1 MANQSINDRIAL
13 ALIKRKSARYPQA
26 RFVPNYAQ
34 AKRILMAYPSS
45 VSASEL
51 QDIERF
57 SLDLESDR
65 IKVVHAI
72 YFNTKDNNQLPLVS
86 KPNRHHWGRWDF
98 DRFYFPLSE
107 ELIHL
112 LRGDTFDLFIS
123 ADMGDSLPIAAMGAT
138 VNAACKIGHYHKS
151 YEGFYNILIRD
162 SASTNLNQYLRD
174 VKSHIKN
181 LG

>member
-1 MANQSINDRIAL
+1 MANQGLNDRIAL

-57 SLDLESDR
+57 SMDLETDR

-72 YFNTKDNNQLPLVS
+72 YFNTKDKNQLPLVS

-112 LRGDTFDLFIS
+112 LRGDTFDMFIS
-123 ADMGDSLPIAAMGAT
+123 ADLNDSLPIAAMAAT

-151 YEGFYNILIRD
+151 HESFYNILIRG
-162 SASTNLNQYLRD
+162 AAATNLNQYLRD
-174 VKSHIKN
+174 IKTNIKN

>member
-1 MANQSINDRIAL
+1 MTNQSINNHIAL
-13 ALIKRKSARYPQA
+13 ALIKRKSTRYPQA

-34 AKRILMAYPSS
+34 AKRILIAFPSS
-45 VSASEL
+45 ISDSEL
-51 QDIERF
+51 QHIERF
-57 SLDLESDR
+57 SQDLESDR

-72 YFNTKDNNQLPLVS
+72 YFNTKDKNQLPLVS
-86 KPNRHHWGRWDF
+86 KPHRHHWGRWDF
-98 DRFYFPLSE
+98 DRFFFPSSE

-123 ADMGDSLPIAAMGAT
+123 ADMEDSLPIAAMGSM
-138 VNAACKIGHYHKS
+138 VNAACKIGHYHKP
-151 YEGFYNILIRD
+151 YEGFYNIMIRGA
-162 SASTNLNQYLRD
+162 SATNLNQYLRD

>member
-1 MANQSINDRIAL
+1 MANQGLNDRIAL
-13 ALIKRKSARYPQA
+13 ALMKRKSSRYQQA

-34 AKRILMAYPSS
+34 AKRILLAYPST
-45 VSASEL
+45 VSPSEL
-51 QDIERF
+51 QDLERF
-57 SLDLESDR
+57 SMDLETDR
-65 IKVVHAI
+65 IKVIHAI
-72 YFNTKDNNQLPLVS
+72 YFNTKDKNQLPLVS

-112 LRGDTFDLFIS
+112 LRGDTFDMFIS

-151 YEGFYNILIRD
+151 YESFYNILIRGT
-162 SASTNLNQYLRD
+162 AATNLNQYLRD
-174 VKSHIKN
+174 VKTHIKN